1 MKDKSSG
8 NKLFFLVGISLL
20 LVMIVTSMVSCAN
33 NTPATTPAGSTP
45 ATSGTQA
52 AATTSASSP
61 AGTVKPV
68 TLVLTS
74 HEPPMSWVPTG
85 AFMPWIAKVE
95 EATGGAVKIEPHWGA
110 ELAEANQTY
119 DAVIKGIADIGT
131 PIMNEL
137 PNRFPLMT
145 VTEMNSYDVKCYKR
159 SLAVAEMIKTHP
171 EMQAEYK
178 DTKLLWIMQASMG
191 YFATTKKPLRTLE
204 DCQGV
209 KMLGVG
215 EWIAAREKALGM
227 IPTQMA
233 PMDMMP
239 ALQKGVLDGSTV
251 MPFLLRDFQ
260 MGAFLKYLTDVSCSL
275 SSWAAVMNLDTWN
288 NLPADIQKTIEDVSL
303 EHQNKID
310 DLYWA
315 MVEERIG
322 SAPSEFGIEIISLS
336 EQEVARWV
344 NAEAGVRED
353 FVKSLE
359 ARGLPGQKL
368 MEDYMA
374 LEKKYAAPEYAPKK

>member
-1 MKDKSSG
+1 
-8 NKLFFLVGISLL
+8 
-20 LVMIVTSMVSCAN
+20 
-33 NTPATTPAGSTP
+33 
-45 ATSGTQA
+45 
-52 AATTSASSP
+52 
-61 AGTVKPV
+61 
-68 TLVLTS
+68 
-74 HEPPMSWVPTG
+74 
-85 AFMPWIAKVE
+85 
-95 EATGGAVKIEPHWGA
+95 
-110 ELAEANQTY
+110 
-119 DAVIKGIADIGT
+119 
-131 PIMNEL
+131 
-137 PNRFPLMT
+137 
-145 VTEMNSYDVKCYKR
+145 
-159 SLAVAEMIKTHP
+159 
-171 EMQAEYK
+171 
-178 DTKLLWIMQASMG
+178 MG